1 MSKKIKKPVLEY
13 VWKDRKRNFLG
24 LPWTFTKYR
33 LTKDRLFIITGLFN
47 TREDEV
53 RLYRITDTTMTRSF
67 GQKLTGTGTIH
78 CDSADQ
84 TMKNFDI
91 KNIKHPREFKEL
103 FIRTAS
109 ATSRMSTTGSSRST
123 RTTRQTTTEKGGSA
137 RFRLFVP
144 DRTGRQEPVRFFSQ
158 DQPAYMTPSKISS
171 SSVPSIV
178 PGYSELST
186 SSHT

>member
-103 FIRTAS
+103 FS
-109 ATSRMSTTGSSRST
+109 DLVETSRRENRVYMR
-123 RTTRQTTTEKGGSA
+123 ENMGGGHGMPP
-137 RFRLFVP
+137 RPGDDP
-144 DRTGRQEPVRFFSQ
+144 DSLGYEPDEHDWVEPL
-158 DQPAYMTPSKISS
+158 DEDDATDNN
-171 SSVPSIV
+171 
-178 PGYSELST
+178 
-186 SSHT
+186 